1 MRVSLSNPKFAL
13 SLLQSTANFGFGTL
27 GSSVREMR
35 AAGLALACVVI
46 GGSVAVGYHAAD
58 RDLLA
63 GLGVLDFLHADA
75 SHSES
80 KPYPLANRDRKYD
93 RVAPLRTD
101 RLDVD
106 PQQALQRGDSLRQSY
121 AAVDPAAPVQQSA
134 VAQPAP
140 LPKPRP
146 RAMILRRQQASY
158 TLLSDLQIDAIRAR
172 LKLTAEQE
180 RAWPA
185 VEEALRGLATRLH
198 AMKAAGEQP
207 TGLQSDSDEFAK
219 LKAAT
224 TPFIAT
230 LTNDQKRELRML
242 AHLIGLGPVVAK
254 L

>member
-1 MRVSLSNPKFAL
+1 
-13 SLLQSTANFGFGTL
+13 
-27 GSSVREMR
+27 MR

-46 GGSVAVGYHAAD
+46 GGGAAVGYFAAD
-58 RDLLA
+58 RELLA
-63 GLGVLDFLHADA
+63 GVNVLDFLTPAA

-80 KPYPLANRDRKYD
+80 KPYPLANRDGKHD

-101 RLDVD
+101 RMDVE
-106 PQQALQRGDSLRQSY
+106 PEQVLQRGDSLRQSY
-121 AAVDPAAPVQQSA
+121 AAVDPAAPVPQSA
-134 VAQPAP
+134 LTQPPP

-146 RAMILRRQQASY
+146 KAMLLRRQQVSY
-158 TLLSDLQIDAIRAR
+158 TLLSDLQIDAIRTR

-198 AMKAAGEQP
+198 TMKTAGEAP
-207 TGLQSDSDEFAK
+207 TGLQTDSDEFAK

-230 LTNDQKRELRML
+230 LTADQKRELRML
-242 AHLIGLGPVVAK
+242 AHLIGLGPVVAR

>member
-1 MRVSLSNPKFAL
+1 
-13 SLLQSTANFGFGTL
+13 
-27 GSSVREMR
+27 MR

-46 GGSVAVGYHAAD
+46 GGGVAVGFFAAD
-58 RDLLA
+58 RELLA
-63 GLGVLDFLHADA
+63 GLNLLDII
-75 SHSES
+75 HSSAAQVEA
-80 KPYPLANRDRKYD
+80 KIYPEANRDGKHD

-106 PQQALQRGDSLRQSY
+106 RETLQRGDSLRQSY
-121 AAVDPAAPVQQSA
+121 AAVDPAAPVASA
-134 VAQPAP
+134 PLAQPAP

-146 RAMILRRQQASY
+146 RAILLWRQQASY
-158 TLLSDLQIDAIRAR
+158 TLLSDLQIDAIRTR
-172 LKLTAEQE
+172 LKLSAEQE

-198 AMKAAGEQP
+198 EMKKAGEA
-207 TGLQSDSDEFAK
+207 TSDLQSDSAEFAK

-230 LTNDQKRELRML
+230 LSAEQKRELRML
-242 AHLIGLGPVVAK
+242 AHLIGLGRVVAQ

>member
-1 MRVSLSNPKFAL
+1 
-13 SLLQSTANFGFGTL
+13 
-27 GSSVREMR
+27 MR

-46 GGSVAVGYHAAD
+46 GGGAAVGYFAAD

-63 GLGVLDFLHADA
+63 GFNALDFLSVPA
-75 SHSES
+75 SRTDS
-80 KPYPLANRDRKYD
+80 KTYPLANRDGKYD

-106 PQQALQRGDSLRQSY
+106 PQQSLPRGDSLRQSY
-121 AAVDPAAPVQQSA
+121 AAVDPAAPVAQSPL
-134 VAQPAP
+134 AQPAP

-146 RAMILRRQQASY
+146 RALLLRRQTSY
-158 TLLSDLQIDAIRAR
+158 TLLSDMQIDAIRAR
-172 LKLTAEQE
+172 LKLNAEQE

-185 VEEALRGLATRLH
+185 VEEALRALATRLH
-198 AMKAAGEQP
+198 DMKQAGVSP
-207 TGLQSDSDEFAK
+207 TDLQTDSDEFAK